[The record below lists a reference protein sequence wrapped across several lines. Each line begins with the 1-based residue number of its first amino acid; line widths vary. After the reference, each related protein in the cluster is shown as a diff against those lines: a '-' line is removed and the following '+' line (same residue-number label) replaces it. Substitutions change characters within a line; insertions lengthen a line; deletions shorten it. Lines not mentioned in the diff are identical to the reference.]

1 MPVGLVLAAALAATG
16 GDSAGATSPS
26 GAATP
31 AQPASDT
38 GCQASAGVHPGGHRD
53 GESAGQS
60 TTRYDPA
67 CFAASAPT
75 TALDMVGLLPGF
87 VLDTGSSVRGF
98 GGAAG
103 NVLIDGARPAT
114 KGDPLD
120 EILKRIP
127 ASQVL
132 RIDVIRGG
140 APGIDMQGKTVIA
153 NIVRR
158 DDSGLKLTVQL
169 AGTLAENG
177 QTSGGLRV
185 EGSRRVG
192 PLSFEGSLLI
202 ATGIDD
208 GVGDGPRTVRD
219 STGLIDQGVETGWG
233 RAINYKV
240 TGAVEAPVAGGRL
253 KLDGTVFLN
262 PYDDRLDDAFFGPRG
277 LEIERDHQDTDTY
290 EVGARYERPLTAR
303 LSSETFVLQQF
314 GVNNYH
320 EVLGGPTVDELFVL
334 DKSTR
339 ESIVRSSL
347 KYQATSTLNFEAGGE
362 GAYNWLRSRTLYQ
375 EGGVPI
381 PLPAANVQVT
391 EARGELFATATWRA
405 RPGLT
410 VETGIRTEASRI
422 ASSGDVVT
430 TRSLFYPKP
439 QLLVSWSPG
448 AADQVRVRFEREV
461 GQLNF
466 DDFTASAATLGGG
479 SVHGGNPNLN
489 PQQDWVAEAA
499 WDHRFWGAAQVTLT
513 GRHYWLRDV
522 EDRVPDPTGSFD
534 TPGNIGAGSKDELA
548 LNLNLP
554 TDRLGIAHGVLTA
567 TGTWRHSAVRDPTT
581 GQMREISGL
590 HHYDTELHFTQ
601 GLPRW
606 KASWGIDVQGAWRET
621 YYRFNEIDTDRLK
634 TWLALHIEY
643 KPRPDWMLRLEFDNA
658 TARGF
663 EHIREYFPGPRD
675 LAGDPEI
682 DTRNLHYGRMIHVA
696 VRKVFG

>member
-1 MPVGLVLAAALAATG
+1 MAVGFVLAAAIAQASSEG
-16 GDSAGATSPS
+16 GAAGAASPS
-26 GAATP
+26 GVSTP
-31 AQPASDT
+31 AQPASET
-38 GCQASAGVHPGGHRD
+38 GCAVAPGLRVAPQLKAG
-53 GESAGQS
+53 S
-60 TTRYDPA
+60 TSSFAPA

-75 TALDMVGLLPGF
+75 TALDMVNLLPGF

-153 NIVRR
+153 NVIRR
-158 DDSGLKLTVQL
+158 EDRGLKLTVQV
-169 AGTLAENG
+169 AGSLVENG
-177 QTSGGLRV
+177 DVSGGLRI
-185 EGSRRVG
+185 EGSKRVG
-192 PLSFEGSLLI
+192 ETAFEGALL
-202 ATGIDD
+202 AASGLDD
-208 GVGDGPRTVRD
+208 GVGDGPRTVRNAA
-219 STGLIDQGVETGWG
+219 GLIDHGQEYGHALAW
-233 RAINYKV
+233 NYKL
-240 TGAVEAPVAGGRL
+240 TGAVETPVAGGRL
-253 KLDGTVFLN
+253 KLDATVFLN
-262 PYDDRLDDAFFGPRG
+262 PYDAHLRDAFVGPRG
-277 LEIERDHQDTDTY
+277 LELEHDHQDTDTY
-290 EVGARYERPLTAR
+290 EVGARYERPITGK
-303 LSSETFVLQQF
+303 LSSETFLLQQF
-314 GVNNYH
+314 GVNNYD
-320 EVLGGPTVDELFVL
+320 ERLAGPTVDERFIL

-339 ESIVRSSL
+339 ESILRSSL
-347 KYQATSTLNFEAGGE
+347 KYQATPTLNFEAGGE
-362 GAYNWLRSRTLYQ
+362 GAYNWLRSHTLYE
-375 EGGVPI
+375 EGGAPV
-381 PLPAANVQVT
+381 PLPAANVMVT
-391 EARGELFATATWRA
+391 EARGEAFATATWRV
-405 RPGLT
+405 RPNLT
-410 VETGIRTEASRI
+410 VETGIRAEASRI
-422 ASSGDVVT
+422 RSSGDVASS
-430 TRSLFYPKP
+430 RSLFYPKP
-439 QLLVSWSPG
+439 RVLVSWAPD

-466 DDFTASAATLGGG
+466 DDFTASAASLGGG

-499 WDHRFWGAAQVTLT
+499 WDHRFWGAAQITLT

-522 EDRVPDPTGSFD
+522 EDHVPDPTGSFD
-534 TPGNIGAGSKDELA
+534 TPGNIGAGTKDELA

-554 TDRLGIAHGVLTA
+554 TDRLGLKHGVLTA
-567 TGTWRHSAVRDPTT
+567 TGTWRHSSVRDPTT

-590 HHYDTELHFTQ
+590 HHYDSEIHFTQ

-606 KASWGIDVQGAWRET
+606 KATWGFDIIGAWRET

-634 TWLALHIEY
+634 TWVAFHIEY

-675 LAGDPEI
+675 LATDPVI
-682 DTRNLHYGRMIHVA
+682 DTRNLHYGRLVHIA
-696 VRKVFG
+696 VRKTFG